1 MIVTENRMKE
11 IRTALEEIKK
21 EAEKLSA
28 NMVILLGKL
37 DEVKTLEDAKS
48 WDDLSYELITGFSH
62 LDVS

>member
-1 MIVTENRMKE
+1 MVVTENRMKE

-37 DEVKTLEDAKS
+37 DEVKTLEDAKN

-62 LDVS
+62 LEIF